1 MLILPGGEEIIHSIS
16 VNSSTGEFL
25 RGPWVQDRCGRH
37 FSNFELEQLAWRVG
51 EARGPSC
58 CPARARSNGNLTI
71 ISLPKELWLSILS
84 EALGIDIY
92 ETFTWRIKLT
102 ETQFCAFLVSE
113 SANAMV
119 DLMSRLVQV
128 QDPNSLFSDP
138 VAMLSVCYN
147 SSSCITNFNCRP
159 GKNGAQ

>member
-1 MLILPGGEEIIHSIS
+1 MGGTFRIS
-16 VNSSTGEFL
+16 NCSSLLGESA
-25 RGPWVQDRCGRH
+25 RH
-37 FSNFELEQLAWRVG
+37 VG
-51 EARGPSC
+51 QVVP
-58 CPARARSNGNLTI
+58 PAPDLTATSL
-71 ISLPKELWLSILS
+71 SLPKELWLSILS

-147 SSSCITNFNCRP
+147 FLSCITDFNCRP

>member
-1 MLILPGGEEIIHSIS
+1 MGGTFRIS
-16 VNSSTGEFL
+16 NWSSLLGESA
-25 RGPWVQDRCGRH
+25 RH
-37 FSNFELEQLAWRVG
+37 VG
-51 EARGPSC
+51 QVVVP
-58 CPARARSNGNLTI
+58 PATDLTATSL
-71 ISLPKELWLSILS
+71 SLPKEFWLSILS